1 MAKPVDVELKKAFAD
16 LHLKLM
22 ETAQKVKAADEE
34 IKCLKN
40 SMQRARLVESEI
52 TVR

>member
-1 MAKPVDVELKKAFAD
+1 
-16 LHLKLM
+16 M

-40 SMQRARLVESEI
+40 SMQHARLVESEI
-52 TVR
+52 TVRYSYKGKRFASING

>member
-1 MAKPVDVELKKAFAD
+1 
-16 LHLKLM
+16 M

-34 IKCLKN
+34 IKGLKN

-52 TVR
+52 TVRYGYKGKRLASIDE